1 MMFTGSPAHRRDER
15 GALTPAVIIMALGL
29 LLLGGM
35 VTDGGRQLNARLRA
49 QATAEEAARAG
60 ANMVDL
66 RDPDLPIEWE
76 EAQAAV
82 AAYCDVAMEADPTIT
97 ECAPVDRGYDAE
109 RGQSWIDARVVVEV
123 SPLLF
128 GILGVDNLAAEI
140 TSRAYAQEGVRA
152 PNDVQDVDFTPSVE
166 YPTTTLEVPTN
177 DDPSTTVITP
187 PTGYPTMLCGER
199 TTLPLTVWVSCSVT
213 TITLPTEPPPTTPTA
228 TRTSTS
234 YTTAPTSVNPWD
246 YTP

>member
-1 MMFTGSPAHRRDER
+1 MSTWSASHRRDER

-35 VTDGGRQLNARLRA
+35 VTDGGRQLNAKLRA
-49 QATAEEAARAG
+49 QSTAEEAARAG

-66 RDPDLPIEWE
+66 RDPDLPIEWG

-82 AAYCDVAMEADPTIT
+82 SAYCDAAMAADASIT
-97 ECAPVDRGYDAE
+97 ECQAVDRGYDGE
-109 RGQSWIDARVVVEV
+109 RGQSWLDARVVIEI

-128 GILGVDNLAAEI
+128 GILGVDNLSADI

-166 YPTTTLEVPTN
+166 YPTTTLSLPQN

-187 PTGYPTMLCGER
+187 PTDYPTTLCGER
-199 TTLPLTVWVSCSVT
+199 TSLPLTIWVSCTVT
-213 TITLPTEPPPTTPTA
+213 TITLPTEPPPPTPTA

-234 YTTAPTSVNPWD
+234 YTTGPTSVNPWEH
-246 YTP
+246 TP